1 MANGREVVFGG
12 KKMRSQIGVDFV
24 GNLSEQTVK
33 GATKFLLTK
42 FLRFPMFGLFL
53 LMARQKIRLAIN
65 LRMMGRLMRNGLI
78 NHLLSQFLQ
87 SLPLSF
93 SQWFLGSWCL
103 RWFSKGV
110 MAARFAALMDFLGFL
125 VVGQGRNVG
134 NFRVKVVVSCF
145 GVMWGFGLMRLRCVH
160 MGVLFSLRV
169 LQSRIV
175 VSLRVNVAL

>member
-1 MANGREVVFGG
+1 
-12 KKMRSQIGVDFV
+12 
-24 GNLSEQTVK
+24 
-33 GATKFLLTK
+33 
-42 FLRFPMFGLFL
+42 
-53 LMARQKIRLAIN
+53 
-65 LRMMGRLMRNGLI
+65 
-78 NHLLSQFLQ
+78 
-87 SLPLSF
+87 
-93 SQWFLGSWCL
+93 
-103 RWFSKGV
+103 

-145 GVMWGFGLMRLRCVH
+145 GVMLGFGLMRLRCVH